1 LPARGVGFF
10 HHHGDR
16 LITSS
21 NDRSMRQAETTE
33 TTPLLPTNPPE
44 AKPQA
49 VPEQAQPAAYRE
61 KPYPPTSTAVVRYP
75 LESNSCVA
83 WFVHVALSASK

>member
-1 LPARGVGFF
+1 
-10 HHHGDR
+10 
-16 LITSS
+16 
-21 NDRSMRQAETTE
+21 MRQAETTE
-33 TTPLLPTNPPE
+33 TTPLLSTNPPE

-49 VPEQAQPAAYRE
+49 VPVQAQPAAYRE